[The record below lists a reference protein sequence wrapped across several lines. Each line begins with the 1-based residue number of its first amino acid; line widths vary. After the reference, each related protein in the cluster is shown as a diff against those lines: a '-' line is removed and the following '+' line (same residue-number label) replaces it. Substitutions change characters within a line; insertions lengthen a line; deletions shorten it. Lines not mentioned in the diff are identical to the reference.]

1 MKYVRKLA
9 ACLVVWTLWAAV
21 PGNAT
26 VTWATAPLPAVA
38 TAPSSAQAA
47 DAKELRAKAFKEL
60 LAGHFP
66 PGLALLEQVDKLQP
80 HRATAKA
87 RALTGGYLKARAK
100 NDAERRAEQV
110 AAVVRVR
117 LARLAEQHR
126 PVLVEQKIDEKLF
139 ERTQAIAEAV
149 FEANKQLRGNGT
161 SRPKQARKAAR
172 EGLER
177 AAKELTFAEELL
189 GVGHG
194 EWGGEYRESA
204 RALRRHLAGYAKLW
218 EGANLPQDR
227 PALKDAAEKVQN
239 DLMDLGVLVS
249 LDPLVAA
256 LGHAREAEKLARDQ
270 AGFLRQGWV
279 RELIGDAER
288 RGAALI
294 QQGKWGDALTIYGHA
309 GLSDLDRDNVAYQD
323 TVKRVSQHV
332 RVISLYAGGHDE
344 TDWAGPGAKPPFGPG
359 ATIKL
364 GWTTAPSTL
373 PSLKTPPG
381 SPPATTQPAALA
393 EVPRWRE
400 MIGGID
406 TRMVRNAISNID
418 YNYVEAPDYRKIG
431 KAALKAVK
439 VLVETPQA
447 AAAFPSLKDDAR
459 RAAFLKGLD
468 EQIAQLDGFPI
479 VGHLDVKRALNR
491 ILDLNA
497 DTLALPPEVINMEFA
512 GGLTGE
518 LDRFT
523 MVIWPYEMEDFEKR
537 TMGSFYGIGIQIR
550 KDPGKPIEVV
560 TPLPDTPAFRARIQA
575 GDLILRVDGRH
586 TKTMAINKAVRLITG
601 PRLTTVTLT
610 MKRYGV
616 PRAFNVA
623 IVRDRIEI
631 QTVKGWRRLPDG
643 KWNHFVDPGAG
654 IAYVRIT
661 QFTSSTVEEL
671 RAALRELGK
680 ADVRGLILDLRFNP
694 GGLLNGAVEV
704 ADEFLS
710 RGLIVRTKG
719 RNVRQ
724 AERSAT
730 AVGEYQEGKL
740 VVLVNQISASA
751 AEIVSGALKDWG
763 RAIVVGERTYGKA
776 SVQRL
781 IPLRPKR
788 ARLKLTTA
796 YYYLPSGMP
805 LHRANGA
812 KEWGVNPH
820 TTIPVTT
827 RQMNR
832 WAEIRRE
839 TDLLKAVDEDVLST
853 LLAQQL
859 RADLQLQTALLLVRL
874 QLLSEAT

>member
-26 VTWATAPLPAVA
+26 VTWASAPLPAVA

-66 PGLALLEQVDKLQP
+66 SGLALLEQVDKLQP
-80 HRATAKA
+80 HRATARA

-100 NDAERRAEQV
+100 NDAERRAETA
-110 AAVVRVR
+110 AAVARVR

-126 PVLVEQKIDEKLF
+126 PVLVERKIDEKLF

-177 AAKELTFAEELL
+177 AAKELTSAEELP
-189 GVGHG
+189 GAGHG
-194 EWGGEYRESA
+194 EWGRAYRESA
-204 RALRRHLAGYAKLW
+204 RAMRRHLAGYAKLW
-218 EGANLPQDR
+218 EAANLPQDR

-256 LGHAREAEKLARDQ
+256 LGHAREAEELARDQ
-270 AGFLRQGWV
+270 AGFLRRGWV
-279 RELIGDAER
+279 RQLIGDAER

-309 GLSDLDRDNVAYQD
+309 GLSDLDSDNVAYQD
-323 TVKRVSQHV
+323 TVKRISQHV

-344 TDWAGPGAKPPFGPG
+344 TDWAGPGAKTPFKLG
-359 ATIKL
+359 ATIVTPL
-364 GWTTAPSTL
+364 PSTL

-381 SPPATTQPAALA
+381 SQPGPTQPAAPA

-418 YNYVEAPDYRKIG
+418 YHYVEAPDYRKIG
-431 KAALKAVK
+431 RAALKAVK

-447 AAAFPSLKDDAR
+447 AAAFPSLKDDPR
-459 RAAFLKGLD
+459 RAAFLKRLD
-468 EQIAQLDGFPI
+468 EQIAQLDGLPN
-479 VGHLDVKRALNR
+479 VGHLDVTLALDR
-491 ILDLNA
+491 LLDLNA

-512 GGLTGE
+512 EGLTGE

-550 KDPGKPIEVV
+550 KDHGKPIEVV

-610 MKRYGV
+610 IKRYGV
-616 PRAFNVA
+616 PSAFNVA
-623 IVRDRIEI
+623 IVRDKIEI

-661 QFTSSTVEEL
+661 QFTSSTVDEL
-671 RAALRELGK
+671 RAVLRELGK
-680 ADVRGLILDLRFNP
+680 AEVRGLILDLRFNP

-719 RNVRQ
+719 RNVRR

-740 VVLVNQISASA
+740 VVLVNRISASA

-763 RAIVVGERTYGKA
+763 RALVVGERTYGKA

-805 LHRANGA
+805 LHRTNGA
-812 KEWGVNPH
+812 KQWGVDPH
-820 TTIPVTT
+820 TTVPVTT

-874 QLLSEAT
+874 QLLSQAT